1 MKRLL
6 TTIFLIY
13 GIVFCYKQFN
23 GTKTKPGLPIQ
34 VVEAYSGIPIASPSP
49 APNIGLASWYDR
61 SACASRVYG
70 VNCKTAS
77 GEIFDEGALTLACN
91 KPIPLGSLI
100 RICAGGNCIVAK
112 CNDRGNFERL
122 GRTFDFT
129 PELFSK
135 FAKPSSGI
143 VKVSWQAI

>member
-1 MKRLL
+1 MD
-6 TTIFLIY
+6 LIELVEK
-13 GIVFCYKQFN
+13 GSGQ
-23 GTKTKPGLPIQ
+23 
-34 VVEAYSGIPIASPSP
+34 VEAYSGVPIASPSP

-61 SACASRVYG
+61 SACASRIYG
-70 VNCKTAS
+70 VDCKTAL
-77 GEIFDEGALTLACN
+77 GEIFDETQNTFACN
-91 KPIPLGSLI
+91 KPMPLGTRV
-100 RICAGGNCIVAK
+100 RICSQGVCVVAV
-112 CNDRGNFERL
+112 CNDRGNFESL